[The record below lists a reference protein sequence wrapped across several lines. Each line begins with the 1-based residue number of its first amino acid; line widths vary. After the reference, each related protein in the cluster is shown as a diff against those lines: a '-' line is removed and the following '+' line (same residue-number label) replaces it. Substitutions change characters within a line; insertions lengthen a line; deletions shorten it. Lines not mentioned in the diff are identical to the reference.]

1 MLPMAVGEENVKTG
15 LVCWLKEEKAKAEI
29 KYILISF

>member
-1 MLPMAVGEENVKTG
+1 MLPMAIAEENVKTG